1 MNNKLLVSYLIYAKT
16 LRNVIEFHQIPH
28 KIDDKPKRTNQPTVK
43 IADFALKILP
53 RQFKNSDETAK
64 TLVGTI
70 RS

>member
-16 LRNVIEFHQIPH
+16 LQNVIEFRHIPH
-28 KIDDKPKRTNQPTVK
+28 KIDDKPKRTNQQVPKT
-43 IADFALKILP
+43 ADFDLKRLP
-53 RQFKNSDETAK
+53 HPFKNSDETAK